1 MNLGPRKTNQG
12 RCSPLAGLAHGLWA
26 GPGHG
31 IRAMGDGIRAMGDG
45 IRAMGDGIRAMGDGI
60 RAMGDG
66 IRAAPATSRLRRQKH

>member
-31 IRAMGDGIRAMGDG
+31 IRAMGDGIRA
-45 IRAMGDGIRAMGDGI
+45 
-60 RAMGDG
+60 
-66 IRAAPATSRLRRQKH
+66 APATSRLRRQKHKCAETTFGVLFTPGVL